1 MYTDNVKKYYPH
13 MVEVYSKY
21 MAEVKALMDKID
33 DEIYSVMDEQDR
45 RDINVSGPITV
56 HDRLQVYVKHPSK
69 DAKFVF
75 TDSDG
80 DAYYRMNMNGLD
92 ITEVVQRNIEP

>member
-21 MAEVKALMDKID
+21 MAEVKALMNKID

-56 HDRLQVYVKHPSK
+56 HDRLQVYVKHSSK

-75 TDSDG
+75 TDADG